1 MTTDMISEVEE
12 LLDDAL
18 DNVSDKKQFSKN
30 MKDILKN
37 CGMINGIDK
46 KALAH
51 VKDYYH
57 YKGANWLDGNPL
69 KKNPQAE
76 YKDKISPTFIK
87 LLSIFQDLE
96 AVGDTDF
103 LQPYID
109 VLLPYGIKIEL
120 DAKTPDTKESLEDI
134 KKTIETASRY
144 QTNVDELTKRIKE
157 ENAQKSE
164 DIGFTTK
171 SAFNNVL
178 STYGKIKEG
187 KDVNDKVQQNIVNS
201 LMSADAYNYLSKIIN
216 EEKSEEE

>member
-1 MTTDMISEVEE
+1 MISEVEE

-46 KALAH
+46 KALTH

-103 LQPYID
+103 LQSYID
-109 VLLPYGIKIEL
+109 ALLPYGIKIEL

-134 KKTIETASRY
+134 KKTIETASSY

-171 SAFNNVL
+171 SAFNSVL
-178 STYGKIKEG
+178 STYEKIKEG

-201 LMSADAYNYLSKIIN
+201 LMSADAYNYLSKLIQ
-216 EEKSEEE
+216 EENSEEE